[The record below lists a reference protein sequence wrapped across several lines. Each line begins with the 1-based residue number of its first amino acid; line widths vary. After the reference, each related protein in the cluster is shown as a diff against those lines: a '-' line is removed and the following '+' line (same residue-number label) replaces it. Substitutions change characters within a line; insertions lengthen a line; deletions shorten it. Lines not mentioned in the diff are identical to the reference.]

1 MIRIETMGACLLGT
15 RAFTLVLASHTCG
28 TCFFPSQPSPKLL
41 PPTFNKDLIEN
52 PVLAKF
58 SQCA

>member
-1 MIRIETMGACLLGT
+1 MNRNHGGMPTRNSRVYLGACK
-15 RAFTLVLASHTCG
+15 SHLWHM
-28 TCFFPSQPSPKLL
+28 FFPSQPSPKLL

-58 SQCA
+58 VQCA